1 MCVRGNLSLAE
12 SYSSCSSL
20 LSWAVSQ
27 CEVSFIVKHF
37 YHTGQS
43 QRSWT
48 GVNKEGDHRGLKSWT
63 VRVCVCVF
71 EEVHMCT
78 QYTCINKKVLFR
90 SCVLLEVSEEAHCRL
105 ESGNLWQTLN
115 TTAPGNR
122 EQSVWNEVT
131 RPRFS
136 DCAAFHV
143 TSDPCEEEVSWFW
156 PFSE

>member
-63 VRVCVCVF
+63 VRVCVCVWGSAH
-71 EEVHMCT
+71 VHSVHLHQQESPFPILRPTWGVRGSTLSPWIRQPLTDTEHHSSGKQRTKCMKRGYSAQILRLC
-78 QYTCINKKVLFR
+78 CLSCHFR
-90 SCVLLEVSEEAHCRL
+90 PMWRRSQLIL
-105 ESGNLWQTLN
+105 
-115 TTAPGNR
+115 
-122 EQSVWNEVT
+122 
-131 RPRFS
+131 
-136 DCAAFHV
+136 AF
-143 TSDPCEEEVSWFW
+143 
-156 PFSE
+156 